1 MCFVCFIKV
10 YLISIYLYRYFLFRM
25 YSIYRAHIFLC
36 ISNRIS
42 HLFLLLLCIFR
53 VDSVLIAYL
62 LLFCLKRARATLPA
76 LRFLEVFLIIF
87 CWFWL
92 LFLVLCWFFGAFSR
106 FSTRRCFG
114 LFSMFLGC
122 LFLVGLRFS
131 VGWCKF
137 ISCCSARLVLLGWGW
152 WAGWCGGGLRTQE
165 RVCTTY

>member
-62 LLFCLKRARATLPA
+62 LLFCLKRVRATLPA
-76 LRFLEVFLIIF
+76 LRSLEVFLIIF
-87 CWFWL
+87 CWF
-92 LFLVLCWFFGAFSR
+92 
-106 FSTRRCFG
+106 
-114 LFSMFLGC
+114 
-122 LFLVGLRFS
+122 
-131 VGWCKF
+131 
-137 ISCCSARLVLLGWGW
+137 
-152 WAGWCGGGLRTQE
+152 
-165 RVCTTY
+165 